1 MPLDVNHS
9 ACPSHPLNCRIRMQN
24 QLKGPL
30 LLIGLCLVL
39 VYEVAGQRLINSTLS
54 FPTSLPTGD
63 YQLELAWSQFNGPIA
78 LASPPGETN
87 QLFVNERAGRIRVI
101 TDLGNNIIQPEFV
114 LDIRNSRSVN
124 SGGENGLL
132 GLAFHPDYPENK
144 RIFVFYCHNQLGGL
158 RNRVSSFLI
167 TSDDPITA
175 DPASEIIYFDQV
187 DDASNHNGGDVH
199 FGPDGYLYVS
209 LGDEGGANDTYD
221 NSQKVDKDF
230 FAGIVRIDVD
240 KLDGNVEPTNH
251 PAVPRGND
259 GKAFYSVPFDNPLV
273 SQWQQAGS
281 NPDSNLRTEF
291 YAIGLRNPW
300 RMAFDNPTGR
310 LFVGDVG
317 QGSREEVDIIVK
329 GGNYGWAIREGFIAF
344 NNGPGNL
351 TPPPAFGEL
360 LDPIHDYPRSDGQSI
375 TGGVVYRGT
384 RLPELD
390 GAYIFGDYG
399 SGRIWALIEDP
410 KDGSYD
416 RIQITSYGS
425 HYEYGID
432 PSNGDVLISG
442 GDGSIRRLIRGNG
455 GEQPSFPATLSETG
469 AFKSLSTLEPED
481 GIFPYEPNVSFWSD
495 HADKSRWVSVPDAQ
509 IAYSLNNNWGLPQGT
524 IWIKHFEL
532 PLERGNPESVVRV
545 ETRFLVKTAQSVYG
559 LSYRWNES
567 GTEATLVEEAGIDID
582 YEVEVDGQTVSQTW
596 RIPSRQE
603 CLQCHTAAAG
613 YALSFNAR
621 QLNREQEIE
630 GQERNLLQYLSDI
643 QILDTQ
649 LDDIDGLPV
658 YFSADNSAASQ
669 LARVRSYLA
678 VNCIS
683 CHQPGA
689 VASTSWDARPHIG
702 LLETG
707 LINGVPLNDG
717 GNDDRRLVVPGDSNL
732 SVLLS
737 RISETHGFLRMP
749 NIGTNEIDQS
759 GIDLIREWI
768 DSVSTGFLN
777 WQNDTFTNPES
788 LDASG
793 NSDPDRDGASN
804 DFEFLVST
812 DALDPESFWKME
824 AKVENHQVSLQIPV
838 TQNRT
843 YKVEISTDLKSWEIW
858 PVGGNPFSIGE
869 ELIASIHL
877 TGSISTDT
885 FFRLQV
891 TEQ

>member
-1 MPLDVNHS
+1 M
-9 ACPSHPLNCRIRMQN
+9 
-24 QLKGPL
+24 L
-30 LLIGLCLVL
+30 LTGLCLVL
-39 VYEVAGQRLINSTLS
+39 VSEVAGQRMINSTLS
-54 FPTSLPTGD
+54 FPTTLPTGD
-63 YQLELAWSQFNGPIA
+63 YELELAWSQFNGPIA
-78 LASPPGETN
+78 LANPAGETN
-87 QLFVNERAGRIRVI
+87 QLFVAERGGRIRVI
-101 TDLGNNIIQPEFV
+101 TDLAQDIIQSENV
-114 LDIRNSRSVN
+114 LNISQIRSVTTN
-124 SGGENGLL
+124 GENGLL
-132 GLAFHPDYPENK
+132 GLAFHPQYTSTK
-144 RIFVFYCHNQLGGL
+144 RIFVFYTHNIGGT
-158 RNRVSSFLI
+158 RRARVSSFLI
-167 TSDDPITA
+167 TGDDPIIA
-175 DPASEIIYFDQV
+175 EPDSEIVYIDQI
-187 DDASNHNGGDVH
+187 DQASNHNGGDVH
-199 FGPDGYLYVS
+199 FGPDGYLYVA

-240 KLDGNVEPTNH
+240 KLVGNLEPTLHN
-251 PAVPRGND
+251 AVPRDNE

-273 SQWQQAGS
+273 GEWQQAGS
-281 NPDSNLRTEF
+281 NPESNLRTEF

-317 QGSREEVDIIVK
+317 QGSREEVDIIVN

-351 TPPPAFGEL
+351 TPPSAFGAL

-410 KDGSYD
+410 NDGSYS

-442 GDGSIRRLIRGNG
+442 GDGNIRRLIRGNG
-455 GEQPSFPATLSETG
+455 GEQPSFPAKLSETG
-469 AFKSLSTLEPED
+469 AFKSLTTLEPED
-481 GIFPYEPNVSFWSD
+481 GILPYEPNVSFWSD
-495 HADKSRWVSVPDAQ
+495 HANKSRWVSVPDAQ
-509 IAYSLNNNWGLPQGT
+509 IAYSLNNNWGLPEGT
-524 IWIKHFEL
+524 VWIKHFEL
-532 PLERGNPESVVRV
+532 PLERGIPESAVRV
-545 ETRFLVKTAQSVYG
+545 ETRFLVKTDQSVYG

-567 GTEATLVEEAGIDID
+567 GTEATLVDEAGVDIN
-582 YEVEVDGQTVSQTW
+582 YNVEVGGQTVSQTW

-613 YALSFNAR
+613 YALSFNTR

-630 GQERNLLQYLSDI
+630 GQERNMLQYLSDI

-649 LDDIDGLPV
+649 LNDTDELPA
-658 YFSADNSAASQ
+658 YFSAENTEASQ

-717 GNDDRRLVVPGDSNL
+717 GNDDRRLIVPGDSNL

-737 RISETHGFLRMP
+737 RIGETHGFSRMP
-749 NIGTNEIDQS
+749 NIGTNEVDQS

-768 DSVSTGFLN
+768 DSVSTGFVN
-777 WQNDTFTNPES
+777 WQNDSFVNPES

-793 NSDPDRDGASN
+793 SADPDRDGATN
-804 DFEFLVST
+804 NFEFLVST
-812 DALDPESFWKME
+812 DALDAESFWRIELRME
-824 AKVENHQVSLQIPV
+824 NDQVSLQIPV

-843 YKVEISTDLKSWEIW
+843 YTVEISTDLESWQIW
-858 PVGGNPFSIGE
+858 PVGGNPFAIGE
-869 ELIASIHL
+869 ELIASVNL